1 MYTVTAINH
10 TVTYMKFIA
19 VLEDYRYLCF
29 LVFMYSLQSYYS
41 SEKTKKNVKMIIT
54 AH

>member
-19 VLEDYRYLCF
+19 VWEDYRYLCF
-29 LVFMYSLQSYYS
+29 LMFLCILYSLTTLQR
-41 SEKTKKNVKMIIT
+41 KQKKM
-54 AH
+54 